1 MSAPRFTLYGLWL
14 SGPTYKVGLML
25 ALTGQAFDYVH
36 TTPREGAK
44 TPDYLARN
52 KFGVVPCLHDANNG
66 RNLSQSAA
74 ILDYLADVTGR
85 FGGAT
90 LEERIQAREWMY
102 WDFDRLAPHVYR
114 SRGMRLGFRSLPQP
128 VAEMHFTE
136 GSAAL
141 AFVENHLKGRDWLVG
156 EGATIADIDL
166 YGVLDYAE
174 AGGFAIGRDYPA
186 IAGWMARME
195 ALPGFGKPE
204 AILPKAD
211 RRTA

>member
-1 MSAPRFTLYGLWL
+1 
-14 SGPTYKVGLML
+14 
-25 ALTGQAFDYVH
+25 
-36 TTPREGAK
+36 
-44 TPDYLARN
+44 
-52 KFGVVPCLHDANNG
+52 
-66 RNLSQSAA
+66 
-74 ILDYLADVTGR
+74 
-85 FGGAT
+85 
-90 LEERIQAREWMY
+90 
-102 WDFDRLAPHVYR
+102 
-114 SRGMRLGFRSLPQP
+114 MRLGFRSLPQP